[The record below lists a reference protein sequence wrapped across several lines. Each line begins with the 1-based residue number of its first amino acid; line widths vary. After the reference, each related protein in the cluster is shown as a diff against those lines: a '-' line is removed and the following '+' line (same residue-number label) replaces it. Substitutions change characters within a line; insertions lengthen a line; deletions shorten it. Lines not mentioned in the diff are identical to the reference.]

1 MNEYKIKIKEF
12 SLKNKIYN
20 LKLEKIIIHTGIAK
34 NNKDK
39 IFIKNVFE
47 SIEYISGQK
56 PIFSKIKKSIS
67 NFKSKIGEVAG
78 IYTTLRKI
86 KMWEFYHKLICVVIP
101 RIKEFKGI
109 KEKSID
115 RFGNLHFGIT
125 DISVFPDF
133 YKEINI
139 GLNIS
144 IIIKNLKNN
153 FKNFYK
159 IINFPIK

>member
-1 MNEYKIKIKEF
+1 H
-12 SLKNKIYN
+12 S
-20 LKLEKIIIHTGIAK
+20 GIAK

-39 IFIKNVFE
+39 NFIKNAFE

-67 NFKSKIGEVAG
+67 NFKSKNGEIAG
-78 IYTTLRKI
+78 VYVTLRKS

-109 KEKSID
+109 KESSID
-115 RFGNLHFGIT
+115 RFGNLHFGIV

-133 YKEINI
+133 YKEFKL
-139 GLNIS
+139 GFNIS
-144 IIIKNLKNN
+144 IIIKNLNNN
-153 FKNFYK
+153 FKIFYK
-159 IINFPIK
+159 TLNFPIQ

>member
-1 MNEYKIKIKEF
+1 MKIYTDLIKLF
-12 SLKNKIYN
+12 CLKNKNYN
-20 LKLEKIIIHTGIAK
+20 TNLDKIIIHSGLAK

-67 NFKSKIGEVAG
+67 NFKCKIGEIAG

-109 KEKSID
+109 DEKSID
-115 RFGNLHFGIT
+115 RFGNIHFGVN

-133 YKEINI
+133 YKEFKI
-139 GLNIS
+139 GFNIS

-153 FKNFYK
+153 FKEFYK
-159 IINFPIK
+159 KINFPIK